1 MTKKGLFFK
10 KYVVFF
16 AFFTPNFQSIIYRP
30 EPFYIAT
37 RRTEMGALG
46 NIL

>member
-1 MTKKGLFFK
+1 MNFFVPK
-10 KYVVFF
+10 
-16 AFFTPNFQSIIYRP
+16 NHSIIYRP

>member
-1 MTKKGLFFK
+1 MTKKWHFFQK
-10 KYVVFF
+10 NVVFLP
-16 AFFTPNFQSIIYRP
+16 FFTPNFQSIIYRP